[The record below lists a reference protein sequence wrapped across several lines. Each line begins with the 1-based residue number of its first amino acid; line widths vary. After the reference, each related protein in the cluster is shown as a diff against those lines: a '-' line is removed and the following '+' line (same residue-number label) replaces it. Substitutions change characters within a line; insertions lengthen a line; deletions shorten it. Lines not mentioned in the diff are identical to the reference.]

1 MTTADSTDLSSAS
14 KAFSRRG
21 FLRRAGLAA
30 ALTPAAAA
38 FLGSASTSKAAY
50 TPPIAKGTALDIAI
64 LNFALNLEY
73 LEGEY
78 YTRGTTGQS
87 LAAFGINL
95 SGTSNGGNTG
105 QVVTK
110 VGPLVPFQSPIL
122 QQYALEI
129 AQDEMRH
136 INFIRSVITGL
147 GGTPVAEPNID
158 LYNSFNAISSNANL
172 GPMFDP
178 FANETN
184 FFLGAYSLTDVG
196 VTAYL
201 GSATLITTPAVLQGA
216 SSIVA
221 IEAYHSGTLRTQIYA
236 AGATARYQAQQI
248 AVLQDFV
255 DDSTTNKGQGVVDAQ
270 GNANLTPADL
280 NSIAFN
286 RDPRSVLNIVYTA
299 MGAPYGGF
307 FPNGLNGIIT

>member
-1 MTTADSTDLSSAS
+1 MTIEDPTDLSYAK
-14 KAFSRRG
+14 KAFSRRA

-38 FLGSASTSKAAY
+38 FLGSGSTAKAATY
-50 TPPIAKGTALDIAI
+50 TPPLPKGTALDIAI

-78 YTRGTTGQS
+78 YTRGSTGQT
-87 LAAFGINL
+87 LAAFGMNL
-95 SGTSNGGNTG
+95 SGAGTQGT
-105 QVVTK
+105 VVTK
-110 VGPLVPFQSPIL
+110 VNPLVPFQSPIL

-129 AQDEMRH
+129 AQDEMNH

-147 GGTPVAEPNID
+147 GGTPVAEPQID
-158 LYNSFNAISSNANL
+158 LYNPFNAISSNANL
-172 GPMFDP
+172 GPIFDP

-196 VTAYL
+196 VTAYS

-216 SSIVA
+216 SSLLA

-236 AGATARYQAQQI
+236 AGNPARYIAQQI
-248 AVLQDFV
+248 AVLQDFI
-255 DDSTTNKGQGVVDAQ
+255 DDPTTNKGQGVVDAQ
-270 GNANLTPADL
+270 GNANLTPTDN
-280 NSIAFN
+280 NSIGFN

-299 MGAPYGGF
+299 NGAPYGGF